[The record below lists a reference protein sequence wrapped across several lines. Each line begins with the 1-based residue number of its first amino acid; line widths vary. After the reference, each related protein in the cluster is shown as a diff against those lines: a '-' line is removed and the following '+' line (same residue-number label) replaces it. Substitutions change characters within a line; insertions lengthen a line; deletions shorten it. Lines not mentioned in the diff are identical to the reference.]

1 MTAKDRPMFDA
12 TSPANTE
19 TVAVCPAHAP
29 SDHPKVKP
37 ARVGILL
44 ANLGT
49 PDGTDYWSMRRYLNE
64 FLSDKR
70 VVDYS
75 AWLWQPLLQLI
86 ILTKRPFS
94 SGAAYRSIWNTER
107 DESPLLTIT
116 RDQTD
121 AIRAQMQA
129 RYGDDVMVDF
139 CMRYGNPSTKS
150 KVREMV
156 DAGCTKILF
165 FPLYPHYAG
174 ATSATANDQ
183 FFRALMEEK
192 WQPVARV
199 VEPYF
204 AKPAYIEALA
214 QSIER
219 AYAAAEEKPEVLV
232 CSYHGV
238 PERYLREGDP
248 YHCQCQKTTRLL
260 RERLGWDKTEITT
273 TFQSRFGPEEWLKPY
288 TVEEVAR
295 LAEMGKKRIAV
306 CAPAFSADC
315 IETLE
320 EINEEIRESF
330 EHAGGEAFTYIPCLN
345 DDPAHIEALSG
356 VIEDNLRGWLD

>member
-1 MTAKDRPMFDA
+1 MFDA
-12 TSPANTE
+12 HSKSEVRP
-19 TVAVCPAHAP
+19 AVCPVHAQP
-29 SDHPKVKP
+29 DHPAVQP
-37 ARVGILL
+37 ARVGILV

-49 PDGTDYWSMRRYLNE
+49 PDATDYWSMRRYLNE

-75 AWLWQPLLQLI
+75 AWIWQPLLQLI
-86 ILTKRPFS
+86 ILSKRPFS
-94 SGAAYRSIWNTER
+94 SGAAYRSIWNEED

-116 RDQTD
+116 KKQTA
-121 AIRAQMQA
+121 AIKAQMVE
-129 RYGDDVMVDF
+129 RYGDDVRVDF

-150 KVREMV
+150 KVQEMV
-156 DAGCTKILF
+156 ADGCTKILF

-192 WQPVARV
+192 WQPVARIV
-199 VEPYF
+199 SPYF
-204 AKPAYIEALA
+204 EEPDYIEALA

-219 AYAAAEEKPEVLV
+219 AYENAETKPEKLI

-260 RERLGWDKTEITT
+260 KERLGWDDTQIVT
-273 TFQSRFGPEEWLKPY
+273 TFQSLFGPEEWLKPY

-295 LAEMGKKRIAV
+295 LAKEEGVKNIAV

-320 EINEEIRESF
+320 EINEEIKESF
-330 EHAGGEAFTYIPCLN
+330 EEAGGEHFTYIPCLN
-345 DDPAHIEALSG
+345 DDPAHIDALTG
-356 VIEDNLRGWLD
+356 VIEKNLKGWLG

>member
-1 MTAKDRPMFDA
+1 MIDAVRIPFNYQTNVVTSGPLKMFDA
-12 TSPANTE
+12 HTQAEERPAT
-19 TVAVCPAHAP
+19 CPVHAQP
-29 SDHPKVKP
+29 DHPAVKP

-49 PDGTDYWSMRRYLNE
+49 PDATDYWSMRRSLTA

-75 AWLWQPLLQLI
+75 AWIWQPLLQLI

-94 SGAAYRSIWNTER
+94 SGAAYKSIWNEE
-107 DESPLLTIT
+107 DNESPLLTIT
-116 RDQTD
+116 KKQTA
-121 AIRAQMQA
+121 AIKAQMVE
-129 RYGDDVMVDF
+129 RYGDDVRVDF

-156 DAGCTKILF
+156 EAGCTKILF

-192 WQPVARV
+192 WQPIARV

-204 AKPAYIEALA
+204 NEPAYIEALA

-219 AYAAAEEKPEVLV
+219 AYAEAETKPEKLV

-260 RERLGWDKTEITT
+260 KERLGWDDTQIVT

-295 LAEMGKKRIAV
+295 LAEEDGVKNIAV

-320 EINEEIRESF
+320 EINEDSKESMEWKLPF
-330 EHAGGEAFTYIPCLN
+330 
-345 DDPAHIEALSG
+345 
-356 VIEDNLRGWLD
+356 RQW

>member
-1 MTAKDRPMFDA
+1 MFDA
-12 TSPANTE
+12 KNPEAEQPAI
-19 TVAVCPAHAP
+19 CPAHAGP
-29 SDHPKVKP
+29 DHPKVKP

-75 AWLWQPLLQLI
+75 AWVWQPLLQLV

-94 SGAAYRSIWNTER
+94 SGTAYKSIWNEE
-107 DESPLLTIT
+107 DNESPLLTIT
-116 RDQTD
+116 KKQT
-121 AIRAQMQA
+121 AAVKAKMVE
-129 RYGDDVMVDF
+129 RYGDDVRVDF

-156 DAGCTKILF
+156 DAGCSKILF

-174 ATSATANDQ
+174 ATSATANDK
-183 FFRALMEEK
+183 FFRALMDEK
-192 WQPVARV
+192 WQPIARV

-204 AKPAYIEALA
+204 EEPGYIEALA
-214 QSIER
+214 QSIEK
-219 AYAAAEEKPEVLV
+219 AYAAAEIKPQKLV

-260 RERLGWDKTEITT
+260 KERLGWDDTQIVT

-295 LAEMGKKRIAV
+295 LADEDGIKNIAV

-320 EINEEIRESF
+320 EINEEIKESF
-330 EHAGGEAFTYIPCLN
+330 EEAGGEHFTYIACLN
-345 DDPAHIEALSG
+345 DNDAHIDALSG
-356 VIEDNLRGWLD
+356 VIEKNLRGWLD

>member
-1 MTAKDRPMFDA
+1 MKMFDA
-12 TSPANTE
+12 HTQAEERPAT
-19 TVAVCPAHAP
+19 CPVHAQP
-29 SDHPKVKP
+29 DHPAVKP

-49 PDGTDYWSMRRYLNE
+49 PDATDYWSMRRYLNE

-75 AWLWQPLLQLI
+75 AWIWQPLLQLI

-94 SGAAYRSIWNTER
+94 SGAAYKSIWNEE
-107 DESPLLTIT
+107 DNESPLLTIT
-116 RDQTD
+116 KKQTA
-121 AIRAQMQA
+121 AIKAQMVE
-129 RYGDDVMVDF
+129 RYGDDVRVDF

-156 DAGCTKILF
+156 EAGCTKILF

-192 WQPVARV
+192 WQPIARV

-204 AKPAYIEALA
+204 NEPAYIEALA

-219 AYAAAEEKPEVLV
+219 AYAEAETKPEKLV

-260 RERLGWDKTEITT
+260 KERLGWDDTQIVT

-295 LAEMGKKRIAV
+295 LAEEDGVKNIAV

-320 EINEEIRESF
+320 EINEEIKESF
-330 EHAGGEAFTYIPCLN
+330 EEAGGEHFTYILCLN
-345 DDPAHIEALSG
+345 DDPAHIDALSG
-356 VIEDNLRGWLD
+356 VIDKNLKGWLG

>member
-1 MTAKDRPMFDA
+1 MFDA
-12 TSPANTE
+12 QTNAEERPAT
-19 TVAVCPAHAP
+19 CPMHAQP
-29 SDHPKVKP
+29 DHPAVKP
-37 ARVGILL
+37 ARVGILV

-49 PDGTDYWSMRRYLNE
+49 PDATDYWSMRRYLNE

-75 AWLWQPLLQLI
+75 SWIWQPLLQLV

-94 SGAAYRSIWNTER
+94 SGAAYKSIWNEE
-107 DESPLLTIT
+107 DNESPLLTIT
-116 RDQTD
+116 KKQTA
-121 AIRAQMQA
+121 AIKAQLVE
-129 RYGDDVMVDF
+129 RYGDDVRVDF
-139 CMRYGNPSTKS
+139 CMRYGNPSTQS
-150 KVREMV
+150 KVRQMIE
-156 DAGCTKILF
+156 DGCTKILF

-183 FFRALMEEK
+183 FFRALMKEK
-192 WQPVARV
+192 WQPTARIV
-199 VEPYF
+199 DPYF
-204 AKPAYIEALA
+204 EEPAYIEALA

-219 AYAAAEEKPEVLV
+219 AYAAADEKPEKLI

-260 RERLGWDKTEITT
+260 KERLGWDDTQIVT
-273 TFQSRFGPEEWLKPY
+273 TFQSLFGPEEWLKPY
-288 TVEEVAR
+288 TVDEVAR
-295 LAEMGKKRIAV
+295 LAKEEGVKKIAI

-320 EINEEIRESF
+320 EINEEIKESF
-330 EHAGGEAFTYIPCLN
+330 EEAGGEHFTYIPCLN
-345 DDPAHIEALSG
+345 DDPAHIDALTG
-356 VIEDNLRGWLD
+356 VIEKNLGGWLD